1 MINLRE
7 MLEKLVGAVN
17 VLVDE
22 PMKNHTSFKIGGPA
36 DFVVMPQTKKSLCD
50 TVKTLREQGIPMT
63 VIGNGS
69 NLLVSDKGIRGVVV
83 KIAGGMGGVEVEK
96 NTITAQS
103 GVLLSRLASVACS
116 SGLTGLEFAAG
127 IPGTI
132 GGAIVMN
139 AGAYDH
145 EIKEAVASTTYID
158 ENGNLGTLKGIREHK
173 FAYRASI
180 FQSENWIILESVFR
194 LKTGNIDEI
203 RAEMDSIARKRKRK
217 QPLEF
222 PSAGSAF
229 KRPVGGFAAKLIDDA
244 GLKGAKIGGAMVS
257 DKHSGF
263 IINIGGAT
271 ASDVCEL
278 LKRIED
284 EVFSQFGIMLEPEVK
299 MIGDWE

>member
-1 MINLRE
+1 MKEL
-7 MLEKLVGAVN
+7 LEKLVGAAN
-17 VLVDE
+17 VLIDE

-36 DFVVMPQTKKSLCD
+36 DFIVVPQTKKSLCD
-50 TVKTLREQGIPMT
+50 TVKTLREQGIPIT
-63 VIGNGS
+63 IIGNGS

-83 KIAGGMGGVEVEK
+83 KIAGGLNGVEVER

-127 IPGTI
+127 IPGTV

-145 EIKEAVASTTYID
+145 EMKEVVTETTYID
-158 ENGNLGTLKGIREHK
+158 ENGNLGVLKGVREHK
-173 FAYRASI
+173 FGYRASI

-194 LKTGNIDEI
+194 LKPGNIDEI

-229 KRPVGGFAAKLIDDA
+229 KRPLGGFAAKLIDDA

-263 IINIGGAT
+263 IINVGNAT
-271 ASDVCEL
+271 ANDVCEL
-278 LKRIED
+278 LKKVQT
-284 EVFSQFGIMLEPEVK
+284 EVSAQFGITLEPEVK
-299 MIGDWE
+299 MIGEF

>member
-1 MINLRE
+1 MKEL
-7 MLEKLVGAVN
+7 LEKLVGAAN

-36 DFVVMPQTKKSLCD
+36 DFIVVPQTKKSLCD
-50 TVKTLREQGIPMT
+50 TVKTLRDKKIPIT
-63 VIGNGS
+63 IIGNGS

-83 KIAGGMGGVEVEK
+83 KIAGGLSGVEVDK

-127 IPGTI
+127 IPGTV

-145 EIKEAVASTTYID
+145 EIKEVVTETTYID

-173 FAYRASI
+173 FGYRASI

-194 LKTGNIDEI
+194 LKSGNIDEI

-263 IINIGGAT
+263 IINVGDAT
-271 ASDVCEL
+271 ANDVCEL
-278 LKRIED
+278 LKKVQD
-284 EVFSQFGIMLEPEVK
+284 EVSAQFEITLEPEVK
-299 MIGDWE
+299 MIGEV